1 MTHAQAGHN
10 VPLPQEV
17 FPIAYKRGP
26 SGMGPRNARRPRA
39 SGSPMRP
46 VAWLIG
52 VLGELLV
59 TAGLVLGLF
68 VVWQLW
74 WTDVEGERAQSEIIA
89 EMDWDLAPKGPA
101 AVPVPEGDGPPPVL
115 KEPGAGELF
124 AQMYIPRFGDDYV
137 KPVAE
142 GTDKATV
149 LDTIGIGHY
158 VGTAMPGDLGN
169 FAVAA
174 HRTTYGKPFN
184 KIAEL
189 KDGDAVVVRT
199 KKYWYVYKVTDQKI
213 VYPQNVEV
221 IAPVPGV
228 TEDQPMPKL
237 KKRFITLTS
246 CHPMFSA
253 TQRYIVHGE
262 LDYWSPVGE
271 GKPKELVD

>member
-10 VPLPQEV
+10 VPLTQEV
-17 FPIAYKRGP
+17 FPIAYQRGP
-26 SGMGPRNARRPRA
+26 SGMGPRNARRPQR
-39 SGSPMRP
+39 GSAAPMRP

-74 WTDVEGERAQSEIIA
+74 WTDVEGARAQSEIIA
-89 EMDWDLAPKGPA
+89 EMDWGSAPQGPEVA
-101 AVPVPEGDGPPPVL
+101 TENHGPPPVM
-115 KEPGAGELF
+115 KEPPEAGGLF

-158 VGTAMPGDLGN
+158 ADTAMPGDLGN
-169 FAVAA
+169 FALAA

-184 KIAEL
+184 QIAEL
-189 KDGDAVVVRT
+189 KDGDALVVRT
-199 KKYWYVYKVTDQKI
+199 KDTWYVYKVTESKI

-228 TEDQPMPKL
+228 TSDQPMPEL
-237 KKRFITLTS
+237 TKRFITLTS

-253 TQRYIVHGE
+253 TERYIVHGE
-262 LDYWSPVGE
+262 LEYWSPVGE
-271 GKPKELVD
+271 GKPKELMS

>member
-17 FPIAYKRGP
+17 FPIAYERGP
-26 SGMGPRNARRPRA
+26 SGMGPRNARRSR
-39 SGSPMRP
+39 GSAAPMRP

-59 TAGLVLGLF
+59 TAGVVLGLF

-89 EMDWDLAPKGPA
+89 EMDWESPQTGP
-101 AVPVPEGDGPPPVL
+101 ETSTEHRGSPPVM
-115 KEPGAGELF
+115 KEPPEAGTPF
-124 AQMYIPRFGDDYV
+124 AQMFIPRFGDDYV

-158 VGTAMPGDLGN
+158 NGTAMPGALGN

-184 KIAEL
+184 QIAEL
-189 KDGDAVVVRT
+189 KKGDAVVVRT
-199 KKYWYVYKVTDQKI
+199 KENWYVYKVTESEI
-213 VYPQNVEV
+213 VFPQNVEV

-228 TEDQPMPKL
+228 TKDQHMPKL
-237 KKRFITLTS
+237 TKRFITLTS

-253 TQRYIVHGE
+253 TERYIVHGE

-271 GKPKELVD
+271 GKPKELMG

>member
-17 FPIAYKRGP
+17 FPIAYQRGP
-26 SGMGPRNARRPRA
+26 SGMGPRNARRPR
-39 SGSPMRP
+39 GSAAPMRP

-89 EMDWDLAPKGPA
+89 GMDWEGAQTGPA
-101 AVPVPEGDGPPPVL
+101 TATEHRDSPPVM
-115 KEPGAGELF
+115 KEPPEAGTLF
-124 AQMYIPRFGDDYV
+124 AQMFIPRFGNDYV

-142 GTDKATV
+142 GTEKATV

-158 VGTAMPGDLGN
+158 VDTAMPGALGN

-184 KIAEL
+184 QIAEL
-189 KDGDAVVVRT
+189 KEGDAVVVRT
-199 KKYWYVYKVTDQKI
+199 KENWYVYKVTESKI
-213 VYPQNVEV
+213 VFPQNVEV

-228 TEDQPMPKL
+228 TRDQSMPKL
-237 KKRFITLTS
+237 TKRFITLTS

-253 TQRYIVHGE
+253 TERYIVHGE
-262 LDYWSPVGE
+262 LDYWAPVGE
-271 GKPKELVD
+271 GKPKELVS

>member
-1 MTHAQAGHN
+1 MTHAQAGQN
-10 VPLPQEV
+10 VPLAQEV
-17 FPIAYKRGP
+17 FPIAYQRGP
-26 SGMGPRNARRPRA
+26 SGMGPRNARRPKA
-39 SGSPMRP
+39 QPPVRP

-74 WTDVEGERAQSEIIA
+74 WTDVEGERAQDEIIA
-89 EMDWDLAPKGPA
+89 GMDWG
-101 AVPVPEGDGPPPVL
+101 
-115 KEPGAGELF
+115 GAGEAVAKEHRGEPPVVEEPGEGKLF
-124 AQMYIPRFGDDYV
+124 AQMFVPGFGDDYV

-158 VGTAMPGDLGN
+158 TDTAMPGELGN
-169 FAVAA
+169 FALAA

-189 KDGDAVVVRT
+189 NEGDPVVVRT
-199 KKYWYVYKVTDQKI
+199 EDTWYVYKVTESL
-213 VYPQNVEV
+213 VVLPQNVEV

-228 TEDQPMPKL
+228 TSDQEMPEPTE
-237 KKRFITLTS
+237 RIITLTS

-253 TQRYIVHGE
+253 TERYIVHGE
-262 LDYWSPVGE
+262 LDYWSPVGD
-271 GKPKELVD
+271 GKPKELMN

>member
-10 VPLPQEV
+10 VPLAQEV
-17 FPIAYKRGP
+17 FPIAYQRGP
-26 SGMGPRNARRPRA
+26 SGMGPRNARRPRGA
-39 SGSPMRP
+39 SSPMRP

-52 VLGELLV
+52 VMGELLV

-74 WTDVEGERAQSEIIA
+74 WTDVEGARAQNEIIA
-89 EMDWDLAPKGPA
+89 EMDWGSAPTGPA
-101 AVPVPEGDGPPPVL
+101 TATENHGPPPVM
-115 KEPGAGELF
+115 KEPPEDGTLF

-158 VGTAMPGDLGN
+158 NGTAMPGDLGN

-184 KIAEL
+184 QIAEL
-189 KDGDAVVVRT
+189 KNGDALVVRT
-199 KKYWYVYKVTDQKI
+199 EKTWYVYKVTESKI

-228 TEDQPMPKL
+228 TSDQPMPEL
-237 KKRFITLTS
+237 TDRFITLTS

-262 LDYWSPVGE
+262 LEYWSPVGD
-271 GKPKELVD
+271 GKPKELVG

>member
-10 VPLPQEV
+10 VPLAQEV
-17 FPIAYKRGP
+17 FPIAYQRGP
-26 SGMGPRNARRPRA
+26 SGMGPRNARRPRGA
-39 SGSPMRP
+39 SSPMRP

-52 VLGELLV
+52 VMGELLV

-74 WTDVEGERAQSEIIA
+74 WTDVEGARAQNEIIA
-89 EMDWDLAPKGPA
+89 EMDWESAPTGPA
-101 AVPVPEGDGPPPVL
+101 TPTENRDAPPVM
-115 KEPGAGELF
+115 KEPPADGTLF

-158 VGTAMPGDLGN
+158 NGTAMPGSLGN

-184 KIAEL
+184 QIAEL
-189 KDGDAVVVRT
+189 KNGDAVVVRT
-199 KKYWYVYKVTDQKI
+199 EKTWYVYKVTESKI

-228 TEDQPMPKL
+228 TSDQPMPEL
-237 KKRFITLTS
+237 TKRFVTLTS

-262 LDYWSPVGE
+262 LDYWAPVGD
-271 GKPKELVD
+271 GKPKELKN

>member
-17 FPIAYKRGP
+17 FPIAYQRGP
-26 SGMGPRNARRPRA
+26 SGMGPRNARRPRGSA
-39 SGSPMRP
+39 SPMHP

-74 WTDVEGERAQSEIIA
+74 WTDVEGARAQSEIIA
-89 EMDWDLAPKGPA
+89 EMDWGGASTGPA
-101 AVPVPEGDGPPPVL
+101 TVTEHDGPPPVI
-115 KEPGAGELF
+115 KEPPAPGTLF

-184 KIAEL
+184 QIAEL
-189 KDGDAVVVRT
+189 KKGDAVVVRT
-199 KKYWYVYKVTDQKI
+199 KKTWYVYKVTESKI

-228 TEDQPMPKL
+228 TSDQPMPEL
-237 KKRFITLTS
+237 TKRFITLTS

-253 TQRYIVHGE
+253 TERYIVHGE
-262 LDYWSPVGE
+262 LAYWAPVGE
-271 GKPKELVD
+271 GKPKELVS

>member
-17 FPIAYKRGP
+17 FPIAYQRGP
-26 SGMGPRNARRPRA
+26 SGMGPRNARRPQGA
-39 SGSPMRP
+39 AAPMRP
-46 VAWLIG
+46 VAWVIG

-74 WTDVEGERAQSEIIA
+74 WTDVEGARAQSEIIA
-89 EMDWDLAPKGPA
+89 GMDWETAPGTA
-101 AVPVPEGDGPPPVL
+101 TAPENHGPPPVMTEP
-115 KEPGAGELF
+115 EPGTLF

-184 KIAEL
+184 QIAEL
-189 KDGDAVVVRT
+189 KEGDAVVVRT
-199 KKYWYVYKVTDQKI
+199 EETWYVYKVTESKI
-213 VYPQNVEV
+213 VFPQNVEV

-228 TEDQPMPKL
+228 TSDETMPEL
-237 KKRFITLTS
+237 TKRFITLTS

-253 TQRYIVHGE
+253 TERYIVHGE
-262 LDYWSPVGE
+262 LEYWSPVGE
-271 GKPKELVD
+271 GEPKELVS